1 MEPQTNLPAPEPD
14 GGERK
19 RPLGAGD
26 PTAIESP
33 SRDFSSLILG
43 RDGLRCGWSALLFV
57 GLYYLFLF
65 VFSVVAVSL
74 DPALSR
80 GVFSPGQAIVSELV
94 PLSSILVAGLVMVR
108 IEQRRLVSYNLLD
121 SRKIQHFGVGLLAGF
136 ATLSL
141 LIAVL
146 AIGGWLHFGSSDL
159 RGLPILQYAV
169 LWACA
174 FLLVALFEEGFFRC
188 YLLSTL
194 TRGIGFWW
202 ALATVAALCLLL
214 ETEHGVKGANGVYAI
229 ALIGVIPCWL
239 AHRSR
244 AGSSSFWQAAWAT
257 STAFSFFHTN
267 NGGENAVGIFAAGLV
282 GFVFCV
288 SVKVTGSAWWAIG
301 CHAAWDWA
309 ETFFYGTFDSGF
321 APLHHLLTSTPAG
334 DALLSG
340 GSDGPEGSL
349 LVIPVLM
356 LLTLAIL
363 VLYRSKTFPVSNHL
377 TDKVTLRA

>member
-1 MEPQTNLPAPEPD
+1 MEPQTNLPAPEPN

-19 RPLGAGD
+19 RPLGSGGPAANSS
-26 PTAIESP
+26 PT
-33 SRDFSSLILG
+33 RDFSSIFLG
-43 RDGLRCGWSALLFV
+43 LDGLRCGWSALLFV

-74 DPALSR
+74 DPALSQ
-80 GVFSPGQAIVSELV
+80 GEFSPGQAIVSELV
-94 PLSSILVAGLVMVR
+94 PLASILVAGFVMAR

-121 SRKIQHFGVGLLAGF
+121 SRRSRHFAGGLLAGF
-136 ATLSL
+136 VTVSM

-146 AIGGWLHFGSSDL
+146 AIGSWLHFGSSDL
-159 RGLPILQYAV
+159 HGFPILGYAV

-174 FLLVALFEEGFFRC
+174 FLLVGLFEEGFFRC

-194 TRGIGFWW
+194 TRGIQFWW

-214 ETEHGVKGANGVYAI
+214 ETEHGVKGASGVYAL

-239 AHRSR
+239 VHRFS

-301 CHAAWDWA
+301 CHTAWDWA

-321 APLHHLLTSTPAG
+321 APQHHLLTSTPAG

-340 GSDGPEGSL
+340 GSDGPEGSV
-349 LVIPVLM
+349 LVVPVL
-356 LLTLAIL
+356 LLLALALL
-363 VLYRSKTFPVSNHL
+363 VLYRSKARPSANHL
-377 TDKVTLRA
+377 TDKATLQA